1 MASFRKR
8 NNKWQVRIQRHDYPQ
23 IAKSFI
29 ELKTAKQWASKVER
43 EMDRGTFISKT
54 KPERLLICLQRYQ
67 KEILPTKK
75 NPQADWYRINRLCTY
90 PIAMKNLS
98 SIRSQD
104 VAQFR
109 DQLIQEQK
117 SANTIRL
124 YLAILSHLFTI
135 ARTEWGFDQINNPV
149 LRIRR
154 PRLPQSRDTRLSD
167 QEIHLICQQSQS
179 KLLPLVIHIA
189 IDTAMRVSEI
199 VNLTADD
206 CDFNK
211 RIITVRNTKN
221 YLNRYIPMT
230 NKVFKILHHQAKR
243 QQSLFNI
250 TSHAITL
257 AFYRACKRT
266 TITNA
271 SFHTLRHEAISRLF
285 EKGLHHMEVAA
296 ISGHQSLAV
305 LRRYTHLNIEYLRDK
320 LA

>member
-1 MASFRKR
+1 MATYRKR
-8 NNKWQVRIQRHDYPQ
+8 NNKWQVRIQRQNYPS
-23 IAKSFI
+23 IAKTFVYKEDAKMWARQQEREIDLGI
-29 ELKTAKQWASKVER
+29 EVANQDITLKT
-43 EMDRGTFISKT
+43 
-54 KPERLLICLQRYQ
+54 LLTRYQ
-67 KEILPTKK
+67 QDILPTKK
-75 NPQADWYRINRLCTY
+75 HPQPDNYRINKIL
-90 PIAMKNLS
+90 KNAIVSLKMRT
-98 SIRSQD
+98 IKSQHISL
-104 VAQFR
+104 FR
-109 DQLIQEQK
+109 DQLIKENK

-135 ARTEWGFDQINNPV
+135 ARTEWGYEGINNPV
-149 LRIRR
+149 LRIRK

-179 KLLPLVIHIA
+179 KLLPLIIHVA
-189 IDTAMRVSEI
+189 LDTAMRVSEI
-199 VNLTADD
+199 VNLSIEN

-221 YLNRYIPMT
+221 YHNRYIPMS